1 VDVTRRKRTTRVVL
15 PALLLIAL
23 LAATT
28 PFAHAHFFTAS
39 PKVTIQRVGK
49 RFYGRIKSRYPGCKQ
64 DRKVRL
70 VRVREGISDR
80 VVATTRTG
88 PRGKW
93 SIRRRRPQGSYYAVI
108 PRKRKRYY
116 RHGHTCRRDRS
127 RATRR
132 R

>member
-1 VDVTRRKRTTRVVL
+1 MVWTKKSALSLSLVGVL
-15 PALLLIAL
+15 LGGVLFMDLPSAG
-23 LAATT
+23 
-28 PFAHAHFFTAS
+28 AHFFTAS
-39 PKVTIQRVGK
+39 PKVTIHRVGK

-88 PRGKW
+88 PRGRW
-93 SIRRRRPQGSYYAVI
+93 SIRRRRPRGSYYAVI
-108 PRKRKRYY
+108 ERKRKRYY
-116 RHGHTCRRDRS
+116 RHGHTCRKDRS